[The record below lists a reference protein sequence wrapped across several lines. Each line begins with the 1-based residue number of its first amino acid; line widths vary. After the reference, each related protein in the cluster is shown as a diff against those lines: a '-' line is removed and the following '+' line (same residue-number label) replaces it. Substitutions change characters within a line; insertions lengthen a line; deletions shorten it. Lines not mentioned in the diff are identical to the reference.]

1 MSSFVYAGM
10 MSYEE
15 FESKVTSL
23 QNGDEDWLH
32 VLPGVPAEH
41 RMRFIKVLESG
52 IDIPLAFDLVLVTR
66 TMEDAEFEKRWQEA
80 RGKRK

>member
-1 MSSFVYAGM
+1 M

-15 FESKVTSL
+15 FESKVCSL

-32 VLPGVPAEH
+32 VLPGVPADH

>member
-1 MSSFVYAGM
+1 M

-15 FESKVTSL
+15 FANKVSIL
-23 QNGDEDWLH
+23 QNGDEKWLH
-32 VLPGVPAEH
+32 VLPEVPAEH

-66 TMEDAEFEKRWQEA
+66 AMDDAAFEA
-80 RGKRK
+80 RWRDARYRKG